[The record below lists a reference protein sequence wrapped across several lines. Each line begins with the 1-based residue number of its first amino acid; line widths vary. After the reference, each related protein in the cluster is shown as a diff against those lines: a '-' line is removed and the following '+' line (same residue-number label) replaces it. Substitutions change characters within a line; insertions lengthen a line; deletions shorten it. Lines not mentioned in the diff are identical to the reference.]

1 MEFIVTLVLTF
12 IIAPALFVGVY
23 WLLFNNANGERYLK
37 YRTQGPFTPLP
48 NDKPVEANSTA
59 K

>member
-12 IIAPALFVGVY
+12 VIGPALFIGAY
-23 WLLFNNANGERYLK
+23 WLLFNNSNGERYLK
-37 YRTQGPFTPLP
+37 YRTQGPFTPSP
-48 NDKPVEANSTA
+48 NDKPVETNSSV